1 MNSRHPDRMIISP
14 YGNVYLHKPAGARS
28 RAPAAFVTP
37 ATSLHRRLPRHKAV
51 QHSQGLAF
59 PVLGNCRPRDM
70 AYRRSPVHEQAAARK
85 ARLRSRKARPRS
97 RKLAPGAVRPV
108 SHVRAQRLGTHLVR
122 PHGIRRA
129 ARGLAAGGCAGV
141 GSLAGTGT
149 WHARAERCASG
160 KVACKNRV
168 TRIAL
173 RRRSSAIGRRPH
185 ISDLGTTEAAR
196 RRSVRLK
203 PSSSDMNAASLQK
216 TPARVVPRWLKCLLR
231 PARHSTAPASKAALR
246 PQQDERGINDA

>member
-37 ATSLHRRLPRHKAV
+37 ATPLHRRLPRHKAV

-85 ARLRSRKARPRS
+85 ARPGLARPPGSQARPR
-97 RKLAPGAVRPV
+97 RRPAV
-108 SHVRAQRLGTHLVR
+108 SQLRAQRLGTHLVR

-149 WHARAERCASG
+149 WHARAERCAWG
-160 KVACKNRV
+160 KVACKNGA
-168 TRIAL
+168 TRIAP

-203 PSSSDMNAASLQK
+203 PSSSDMNAASMQK
-216 TPARVVPRWLKCLLR
+216 TPARVVPRW
-231 PARHSTAPASKAALR
+231 H
-246 PQQDERGINDA
+246 GG

>member
-1 MNSRHPDRMIISP
+1 MSRQR
-14 YGNVYLHKPAGARS
+14 PAR
-28 RAPAAFVTP
+28 PAAGLVSP
-37 ATSLHRRLPRHKAV
+37 PPV
-51 QHSQGLAF
+51 SQ
-59 PVLGNCRPRDM
+59 
-70 AYRRSPVHEQAAARK
+70 AR
-85 ARLRSRKARPRS
+85 
-97 RKLAPGAVRPV
+97 PGAVRPV
-108 SHVRAQRLGTHLVR
+108 SQLRAQRLGTHLVR

-149 WHARAERCASG
+149 WHARAERCAWG
-160 KVACKNRV
+160 KVACKNGA
-168 TRIAL
+168 TRIAP

-216 TPARVVPRWLKCLLR
+216 TPARVVPGRRWLKCLLR

-246 PQQDERGINDA
+246 PQQDERGINEPSSIKAASTLKGRRQAGTTSHGSVTRTQKHQAKPAGQAPLPKIS